1 MVEIYME
8 KIQDLLV
15 APAKREAPLKIRETK
30 SHIFVQGAKKETCTS
45 YEQMKRVIDTGDGNR
60 TIGATQM
67 NASSSRSHTV
77 VTVEFQ
83 KISNVGGKKGTLGSQ
98 INVVDLAGSEK
109 QGQAQTSGDRLAEG
123 NAINK
128 SLSALGNVIEAL
140 ADKCTGKAKPGAII
154 PYRDSSLT
162 RMLQQALGGNS
173 STIMIC
179 AIRPGH
185 LYFEETCNTLK
196 YADRAKKIKNTPTIN
211 ESPQDKMIRELLEEN
226 KRLKA

>member
-1 MVEIYME
+1 
-8 KIQDLLV
+8 
-15 APAKREAPLKIRETK
+15 
-30 SHIFVQGAKKETCTS
+30 
-45 YEQMKRVIDTGDGNR
+45 
-60 TIGATQM
+60 M
-67 NASSSRSHTV
+67 NATSSRSHTV
-77 VTVEFQ
+77 VTLKFEKVT
-83 KISNVGGKKGTLGSQ
+83 KVGGKEGILSAT
-98 INVVDLAGSEK
+98 INIVDLAGSEK

-140 ADKCTGKAKPGAII
+140 ADKCTGKAKKGAVI
-154 PYRDSSLT
+154 PYRDSALT

-185 LYFEETCNTLK
+185 LYYEETLNTLK

-211 ESPQDKMIRELLEEN
+211 EDADAKMIRELKEEN
-226 KRLKA
+226 ERLRKELASGGGGGGGGGGADPAALKAAQEAYEANLAEIEAKSRSWEE